1 MNLRFAICDDENSE
15 TSYLSGVLH
24 AWAIAEKI
32 TSDISVFDS
41 AEAFLSAHESGV
53 TFDVLLLDI
62 QMSGLDGVSLAKK
75 LRADGT
81 QSQVIFITGYP
92 DFISSGYDVSA
103 LHYLM
108 KPVDEQKL
116 REVLSKAASSLQNT
130 RASII
135 IATESGSQRV
145 TLDDIRYI
153 EVFNHEVTADL
164 GTSRVTARMSLTQL
178 LPELDGAF
186 FRCHRS
192 FIVGLKHVSRITKT
206 EVVLDDGRS
215 IPLSRRLYGDMY
227 AAFIRYHKGE
237 S

>member
-1 MNLRFAICDDENSE
+1 MNLRFAICDDEKAE
-15 TSYLSGVLH
+15 TSYLSGVLQ
-24 AWAIAEKI
+24 AWATAEKLAA
-32 TSDISVFDS
+32 DISVFDS
-41 AEAFLSAHESGV
+41 AEAFLSSHESGG

-75 LRADGT
+75 LRAGGS
-81 QSQVIFITGYP
+81 QSQIIFITGYP
-92 DFISSGYDVSA
+92 DFMSSGYDVSA

-116 REVLSKAASSLQNT
+116 REVLSKAANSLLSR

-135 IATESGSQRV
+135 ITTDNGSQLV
-145 TLDDIRYI
+145 YLDDIRYI
-153 EVFNHEVTADL
+153 EVLNHEITADL

-192 FIVGLKHVSRITKT
+192 FIVGLKHINRITKT
-206 EVVLDDGRS
+206 EVILDDGRN
-215 IPLSRRLYGDMY
+215 IPLSRRLYGEMY
-227 AAFIRYHKGE
+227 SAFIRYYKGE
-237 S
+237 A